1 MRLRVSISGLDAQEA
16 LLKLK
21 RSAETEIPGKKLKV
35 TGPLIFKSRPVAALT
50 ELESNFV
57 SWTGSTVELAYQ
69 APKINRRMNP
79 PKALMMILIDLLI
92 VS

>member
-1 MRLRVSISGLDAQEA
+1 MSISGFDAQEA

-21 RSAETEIPGKKLKV
+21 RSAETEIPGKKLNF
-35 TGPLIFKSRPVAALT
+35 TGPFIFKSRPVEALT

-57 SWTGSTVELAYQ
+57 SWTGSTVEAAYQ
-69 APKINRRMNP
+69 APNINRRMIP